1 MKIIIVGDIHADWY
15 NLNKLIK
22 NEKPDIILQVG
33 DFGYWPKFN
42 QYSLKY
48 IKNENTK
55 IYFCPG
61 NHEDWNALDEIKDD
75 NIEIAP
81 NIFYMKK
88 GTTFTLPDGRIIL
101 FMGGAYSV
109 DKDCRIE
116 GKTWFPQEIIYPE
129 DIKNIKLNA
138 APDIIISHTCPEE
151 FKMTGLQIFDKI
163 HDPSRPLL
171 SQLLK
176 KYKPKEWYF
185 GHWHEFNQGNYEGCK
200 WMALNESRSSN
211 WWIELK

>member
-1 MKIIIVGDIHADWY
+1 MKIIIVGDVHADWY
-15 NLNKLIK
+15 NLNNLIK

-33 DFGYWPKFN
+33 DFGYWPNFN

-48 IKNENTK
+48 IQNGDTK

-61 NHEDWNALDEIKDD
+61 NHEDWNALGKIK

-88 GTTFTLPDGRIIL
+88 GTTLTLPDGRTVL
-101 FMGGAYSV
+101 FIGGADSV
-109 DKDCRIE
+109 DKNWRIK

-129 DIKNIKLNA
+129 DIENIKLDT

-151 FKMTGLQIFDKI
+151 FKMTGLQIFDKL

-171 SQLLK
+171 SRLLK

-185 GHWHEFNQGNYEGCK
+185 GHWHEFRQGDFEGCK
-200 WMALNESRSSN
+200 WMALNESQSN
-211 WWIELK
+211 DTWWIELK